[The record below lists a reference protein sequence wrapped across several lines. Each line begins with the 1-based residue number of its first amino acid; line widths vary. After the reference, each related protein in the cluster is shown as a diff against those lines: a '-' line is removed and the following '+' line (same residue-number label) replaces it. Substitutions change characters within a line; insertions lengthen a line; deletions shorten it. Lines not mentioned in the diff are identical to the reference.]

1 MRATFIASEVG
12 IGLRRNLTMT
22 ITVVIVTAISLLFFG
37 AGLLMNRQVE
47 TMKDYWYDRVEV
59 SVFLCGAE
67 SEEPTCAGGE
77 VTGSERAAIERD
89 LRAMPV
95 VQDVI
100 YESKEDAYEHFKEYY
115 EDSPAIT
122 ENIEV
127 SQMPESF
134 RIKLKDPEQYSAVA
148 GAFADREGVEQV
160 VDQKQLLETLFDLL
174 NRLQIG
180 AFVLAII
187 QLVAAALLIVITI
200 RVAAFSRRRETGI
213 MRLVGA
219 SSLYIQLPFILE
231 GALAGLLGGLIAI
244 GAVAAIHQFVILGWA
259 VPNFPFTNFL
269 DWDDVVPVM
278 VMMIVLGVALSALA
292 SFLTLLKYL
301 RV

>member
-1 MRATFIASEVG
+1 MRVTFIASEVG

-22 ITVVIVTAISLLFFG
+22 VTVVIVTAISLLFFG

-59 SVFLCGAE
+59 SVFLCGAD
-67 SEEPTCAGGE
+67 SEAPTCAGGE
-77 VTGSERAAIERD
+77 VTDAQREAIERD

-95 VQDVI
+95 VENVI
-100 YESKEDAYEHFKEYY
+100 YESKQDAFERFRQYY
-115 EDSPAIT
+115 KDSAIA
-122 ENIEV
+122 ENVEV
-127 SQMPESF
+127 SQMPQSF
-134 RIKLKDPEQYSAVA
+134 RIKLKDPEEYAAVA
-148 GAFADREGVEQV
+148 QAFADREGVELVQ
-160 VDQKQLLETLFDLL
+160 DQKQLLETLFDLL

-180 AFVLAII
+180 AFVLAVI

-219 SSLYIQLPFILE
+219 SSVYIQLPFILE
-231 GALAGLLGGLIAI
+231 GALAGLLGGLIAV
-244 GAVAAIHQFVILGWA
+244 GAVAAIHHFVILGWA

-269 DWDDVVPVM
+269 DWADVIPVM
-278 VMMIVLGVALSALA
+278 IAMVVLGVALSALA

>member
-77 VTGSERAAIERD
+77 VTGSQRAAIERD

-134 RIKLKDPEQYSAVA
+134 RIKLKDPERYSAVA

-219 SSLYIQLPFILE
+219 SRLYIQLPFILE

>member
-77 VTGSERAAIERD
+77 VTESERAAIERD

-219 SSLYIQLPFILE
+219 SRLYIQLPFILE